1 MAYKGVIIDAGH
13 GGTDSGA
20 VGNGIVEKDLTLKI
34 SNYIHNRLDQL
45 GVKNTMS
52 RSDDSTLNSDN
63 RVNKINNIYGTTSDI
78 ILVSNHIN
86 AGGGEGA
93 EVIYALR
100 NNDKFSKII
109 SDNLSSTGRY
119 VRKYYQKRLPSDTS
133 KDYYYILRDT
143 PNIEAVIVEYGFL
156 DNVNDAN
163 LLKSNWESY
172 AEQVVKSICD
182 YIGVKYVPYSNDEF
196 YTVKSGDTLWSISK
210 KFNMTVDKLK
220 DINNLKSNL
229 ISIGMKLKVGDS
241 KQYVVKKG
249 DTLWKI
255 AKENNTTVDDL
266 MKKNNLLNSNLQIGQ
281 ILYI

>member
-1 MAYKGVIIDAGH
+1 MPYKRVIIDAGH

>member
-1 MAYKGVIIDAGH
+1 MQGH
-13 GGTDSGA
+13 SA
-20 VGNGIVEKDLTLKI
+20 
-34 SNYIHNRLDQL
+34 
-45 GVKNTMS
+45 
-52 RSDDSTLNSDN
+52 
-63 RVNKINNIYGTTSDI
+63 
-78 ILVSNHIN
+78 
-86 AGGGEGA
+86 GGEGA

-143 PNIEAVIVEYGFL
+143 PNIESVIIEYGFL

-182 YIGVKYVPYSNDEF
+182 YIGVKYVPYNNDEF
-196 YTVKSGDTLWSISK
+196 YIVKSGDTLWSISK

>member
-63 RVNKINNIYGTTSDI
+63 RVNKINNIYGTSSDI

-143 PNIEAVIVEYGFL
+143 PNIEAVIIEYGFL

-182 YIGVKYVPYSNDEF
+182 YIGVKYVPNSNDEF
-196 YTVKSGDTLWSISK
+196 YIVKSGDTLWSISK

>member
-63 RVNKINNIYGTTSDI
+63 RVNKINNIYGTSSDI

-133 KDYYYILRDT
+133 KDYYYILRNT

-196 YTVKSGDTLWSISK
+196 YIVKSGDTLWSISK

>member
-45 GVKNTMS
+45 GVENTMS
-52 RSDDSTLNSDN
+52 RSDDSTLNSVN

-133 KDYYYILRDT
+133 KDYYYILRNT

-182 YIGVKYVPYSNDEF
+182 YIGVKYVPYNNDEF
-196 YTVKSGDTLWSISK
+196 YIVKSGDTLWSISK

>member
-143 PNIEAVIVEYGFL
+143 PNIEAVIIEYGFL

-182 YIGVKYVPYSNDEF
+182 YIGVKYVPYNNDEF
-196 YTVKSGDTLWSISK
+196 YIVKSGDTLWSISK

>member
-63 RVNKINNIYGTTSDI
+63 RVNKINNIYGTSSDI

-143 PNIEAVIVEYGFL
+143 PNIEAVIIEYGFL

-182 YIGVKYVPYSNDEF
+182 YIGVKYVPYNNDEF
-196 YTVKSGDTLWSISK
+196 YIVKSGDTLWSISK

>member
-63 RVNKINNIYGTTSDI
+63 RVNKINNIYGTSSDV

-133 KDYYYILRDT
+133 KDYYYILRNT

-196 YTVKSGDTLWSISK
+196 YIVKSGDTLWSISK

>member
-63 RVNKINNIYGTTSDI
+63 RVNKINNIYGTSSDI

-133 KDYYYILRDT
+133 KDYYYILRNT

-163 LLKSNWESY
+163 LLISNWESY

>member
-63 RVNKINNIYGTTSDI
+63 RVNKINNIYGTSSDI

-182 YIGVKYVPYSNDEF
+182 YIGVKYVPNSNDEF
-196 YTVKSGDTLWSISK
+196 YIVKSGDTLWSISK